1 MNKNTL
7 RFLVIT
13 CMSTILL
20 FGCTT
25 NEDHEHTLDKE
36 TKTHEHSNEVS
47 IEITTPVTD
56 QVSKELDLEVAVMD
70 GENPL
75 TGAEVGFETWKEGDT
90 THPYFDAEENKNGHY
105 DSKLL
110 FEEPGEYTIKVH
122 VEKDSIHEHKEL
134 YITVE

>member
-7 RFLVIT
+7 RLLVIA
-13 CMSTILL
+13 CMSTIFL

-25 NEDHEHTLDKE
+25 FSENEQTSNTEKETHEHT
-36 TKTHEHSNEVS
+36 SEVN
-47 IEITTPVTD
+47 IEILTSIND
-56 QVSKELDLEVAVMD
+56 QVSRDLDLEVSVME

-75 TGAEVGFETWKEGDT
+75 TEAKVGFETWKEGDT
-90 THPYFDAEENKNGHY
+90 THPYFDAEENKDGHY
-105 DSKLL
+105 HSKLL

-122 VEKDSIHEHKEL
+122 VEKGSIHEHKEL